1 MTESPAT
8 QQQPPVSPVRL
19 LRRSHLLGDFLTV
32 IAEGSIRQAADKI
45 AISQS
50 ALTRRVQDLE
60 EGLGASLFERTSRG
74 MTLTPFGEVLKHHAQ
89 LVAITCQ
96 SAANEIS
103 ELLDGEAGELRIS
116 AGPAWAYT
124 LVPDA
129 IVAMKAARPKIR
141 VTLLDLI
148 NDVSLPMLASG
159 LLDVVLG
166 GLPATRDPQL
176 EYERVLE
183 IEHLVFANEQHP
195 LTQLAIVD
203 AAHLSA
209 YPWIWFTA
217 GSAPRG
223 LMASYFQQA
232 ELVPPSAAVETSS
245 APSAFRLL
253 QHSNYLMLLPSTA
266 LGTAAHHGLRPLPLR
281 RSFGHYVAGMIY
293 RPSVRRLKAFT
304 SFRDALLD
312 RLPGAQGSLEA

>member
-1 MTESPAT
+1 MEQILMDSPGASHEPQISPA
-8 QQQPPVSPVRL
+8 RL

-50 ALTRRVQDLE
+50 ALTRRIQDLE

-96 SAANEIS
+96 YAVSEIS
-103 ELLDGEAGELRIS
+103 ELLEGEAGELRIS
-116 AGPAWAYT
+116 AGPAWAYA

-129 IVAMKAARPKIR
+129 IAAMQATRPKIR

-166 GLPATRDPQL
+166 GLPPTRDPQL
-176 EYERVLE
+176 EYEPILE

-195 LTQLAIVD
+195 LNQLPVVTATQLT
-203 AAHLSA
+203 A
-209 YPWIWFTA
+209 YPWIWFTTGA
-217 GSAPRG
+217 ASPD
-223 LMASYFQQA
+223 LMVSYFQQA
-232 ELVPPSAAVETSS
+232 ALAPPAAMVETSS
-245 APSAFRLL
+245 AQSAFRLM
-253 QHSNYLMLLPSTA
+253 QQSNYLMLLPSTS
-266 LGTAAHHGLRPLPLR
+266 LGTAAHHSLRPLPLQ
-281 RSFGHYVAGMIY
+281 RSFGHYIAGMMY

-304 SFRDALLD
+304 SFRDALLGELAS
-312 RLPGAQGSLEA
+312 RTV

>member
-1 MTESPAT
+1 MDSSGTKHEPQISPA
-8 QQQPPVSPVRL
+8 RL

-50 ALTRRVQDLE
+50 ALTRRIQDLE

-96 SAANEIS
+96 YAVSEIS
-103 ELLDGEAGELRIS
+103 ELLEGEAGELRIS
-116 AGPAWAYT
+116 AGPAWAYA

-129 IVAMKAARPKIR
+129 IAAMQATRPKIR

-166 GLPATRDPQL
+166 GLPSTRDPQL
-176 EYERVLE
+176 EYEPILE
-183 IEHLVFANEQHP
+183 IEHLVFANKKHP
-195 LTQLAIVD
+195 LSQHAVVT
-203 AAHLSA
+203 AAHLTT
-209 YPWIWFTA
+209 YPWIWFTTGA
-217 GSAPRG
+217 ASLD
-223 LMASYFQQA
+223 LMVSYFQQA
-232 ELVPPSAAVETSS
+232 GLAPPSAAVETSS
-245 APSAFRLL
+245 AQSAFRLM
-253 QHSNYLMLLPSTA
+253 QHSSYLMLLPSTS
-266 LGTAAHHGLRPLPLR
+266 LGTAEHHGLRPLSLQ
-281 RSFGHYVAGMIY
+281 RSFGHYEAGMIY
-293 RPSVRRLKAFT
+293 RPSVRRLKAFM
-304 SFRDALLD
+304 SFRNTLLSK
-312 RLPGAQGSLEA
+312 LSSIPI

>member
-1 MTESPAT
+1 MSESPAT
-8 QQQPPVSPVRL
+8 QQQPQVSPVRL

-50 ALTRRVQDLE
+50 ALTRRIQDLE

-89 LVAITCQ
+89 LVAITCK

-116 AGPAWAYT
+116 AGPAWAYA

-129 IVAMKAARPKIR
+129 IVAMQAARPKIR

-176 EYERVLE
+176 EYERILE
-183 IEHLVFANEQHP
+183 IEHLVFANGQHP

-203 AAHLSA
+203 AARLST

-217 GSAPRG
+217 GSAPRE

-232 ELVPPSAAVETSS
+232 ELAPPSAAVETSS

-304 SFRDALLD
+304 SFREALLD
-312 RLPGAQGSLEA
+312 RLPGALGSLEA

>member
-50 ALTRRVQDLE
+50 ALTRRIQDLE

-89 LVAITCQ
+89 LVAITCK

-116 AGPAWAYT
+116 AGPAWAYA

>member
-1 MTESPAT
+1 MDSPGTNHEPQISSA
-8 QQQPPVSPVRL
+8 RL

-50 ALTRRVQDLE
+50 ALTRRIQDLE

-96 SAANEIS
+96 YAVSEIS
-103 ELLDGEAGELRIS
+103 ELLEGEAGELRIS
-116 AGPAWAYT
+116 AGPAWAYA

-129 IVAMKAARPKIR
+129 IAAMQATRPKIR

-148 NDVSLPMLASG
+148 NDVSLPMLANG

-166 GLPATRDPQL
+166 GLPPTRDPQF
-176 EYERVLE
+176 EYEPILE

-195 LTQLAIVD
+195 LNQLPVVTATQLT
-203 AAHLSA
+203 A
-209 YPWIWFTA
+209 YPWIWFTTGA
-217 GSAPRG
+217 ASLD
-223 LMASYFQQA
+223 LMMSYFQQA
-232 ELVPPSAAVETSS
+232 TLAPPATSVETSS
-245 APSAFRLL
+245 AQSAFRLM
-253 QHSNYLMLLPSTA
+253 QQSNYLMLLPSTS
-266 LGTAAHHGLRPLPLR
+266 LETAAHHGLRPLPLQ
-281 RSFGHYVAGMIY
+281 RSFGRYIAGMMY

-304 SFRDALLD
+304 TFRQALMDKLSGA
-312 RLPGAQGSLEA
+312 PGGRQV